1 MDIET
6 LLLNNTATIV
16 YIVASAGIITA
27 ILKQVGV
34 ISRWLPL
41 ISFVFGFGFGVF
53 IFGYDA
59 VGIIASVVIGG
70 SASGIYDLG
79 KKTLLG
85 K

>member
-41 ISFVFGFGFGVF
+41 ISFIFGFGFGVF
-53 IFGYDA
+53 LFGYG
-59 VGIIASVVIGG
+59 VEGIISAIIIGG